1 MNSGEAFIDEATLSV
16 AAGKGGDGCVSMLRE
31 KFVPLGGPDGGD
43 GGRGGDVVIVA
54 SRNLATLQDQRM
66 RRAVRAEPGADGA
79 GRNKTGRD
87 GKSVEIEVPVGTL
100 VTEISDEGR
109 EVPVADLVRDGQRVV
124 VARGGRGGR
133 GNTHFK
139 TSTRQAPD
147 FAKPGRPGETR
158 LLRFSLKLIADV
170 GLLGFPNAGKST
182 LLRRISAA
190 KPRVAAYPFT
200 TLVPSLGVVEVD
212 ERRFVVA
219 DIPGL
224 IEGASDGAG
233 LGGRFLRH
241 VERTRVL
248 LHLLDAG
255 AYVLEDDDLVAR
267 YDAIRKELGAH
278 EPALLERDEI
288 VVLNKIDLVADRS
301 DLDAVEASLRARGRE
316 VFRAS
321 GATGEGIEALMRA
334 VGQRVARFDQER
346 ERALERD
353 SASSADSGS
362 ALAGTPSHGE
372 QGDAGGSAP

>member
-16 AAGKGGDGCVSMLRE
+16 SAGKGGDGCVSMLRE
-31 KFVPLGGPDGGD
+31 KFVPFGGPDGGD

-54 SRNLATLQDQRM
+54 TRNLATLQDQRM
-66 RRAVRAEPGADGA
+66 RRAVRAEAGVDGA

-87 GKSVEIEVPVGTL
+87 GKSVEIKVPVGTI
-100 VTEISDEGR
+100 VTEIAGESEDI
-109 EVPVADLVRDGQRVV
+109 PVADLTRDGQRVV
-124 VARGGRGGR
+124 VARGGRGGA
-133 GNTHFK
+133 GNTRFK
-139 TSTRQAPD
+139 TATRQAPD
-147 FAKPGRPGETR
+147 FAKPGRPGESR
-158 LLRFSLKLIADV
+158 MLRFSLKLIADV

-255 AYVLEDDDLVAR
+255 ALVLEDDDLVVR

-288 VVLNKIDLVADRS
+288 VVLNKVDLVADREA
-301 DLDAVEASLRARGRE
+301 LDSVERTLRARGRD
-316 VFRAS
+316 VFRVS
-321 GATGEGIEALMRA
+321 GATGEGIEAMIRA
-334 VGQRVARFDQER
+334 VALRIAQLER
-346 ERALERD
+346 ETVLDAESEPGSTGLAAPENASERKG
-353 SASSADSGS
+353 AS
-362 ALAGTPSHGE
+362 
-372 QGDAGGSAP
+372 

>member
-16 AAGKGGDGCVSMLRE
+16 SAGKGGDGCVSMRRE
-31 KFVPLGGPDGGD
+31 KFAPMGGPDGGD
-43 GGRGGDVVIVA
+43 GGRGGDVVVVA
-54 SRNLATLQDQRM
+54 TSNLATLQDQRM
-66 RRAVRAEPGADGA
+66 RRAVRAEAGVNGA

-87 GKSVEIEVPVGTL
+87 GKSIVIKVPVGTIL
-100 VTEISDEGR
+100 TEISGES
-109 EVPVADLVRDGQRVV
+109 EEIPVVDLTRDGQRVV
-124 VARGGRGGR
+124 VARGGRGGA
-133 GNTHFK
+133 GNTRFK

-147 FAKPGRPGETR
+147 FAKPGREGGSR
-158 LLRFSLKLIADV
+158 MLRFSLKLIADV

-182 LLRRISAA
+182 MLRRISAA

-255 AYVLEDDDLVAR
+255 ALVLEDDDLVQR

-278 EPALLERDEI
+278 QPALLERDEI
-288 VVLNKIDLVADRS
+288 VVLNKIDLVADPGA
-301 DLDAVEASLRARGRE
+301 LDAVEETLRARGRE
-316 VFRAS
+316 VFRVS
-321 GATGEGIEALMRA
+321 GATGEGIETMIRA
-334 VGQRVARFDQER
+334 VALRIARFER
-346 ERALERD
+346 EPDTATEAGPVAAESGSDLD
-353 SASSADSGS
+353 SANGAS
-362 ALAGTPSHGE
+362 
-372 QGDAGGSAP
+372 